1 MLFRRRRADLIAD
14 PPGRALLL
22 FAFPIFLGNLFQQF
36 YNMVDSITV
45 GKFVSQA
52 ALASVGASY
61 AITNVFIAVAIGG
74 GIGSAVII
82 SQYFGAG
89 QIGKMKT
96 SVYTALLNFLV
107 VGVAL
112 GAIGMICCPRL
123 LAALHTPAAVFHDAE
138 VYLRIYFWGLPFL
151 FLYNV
156 ESAIFNSL
164 GDSETPLMLL
174 IFSSLLNIGLDLL
187 FVVAFGLGVAGVAVA
202 TLIAQGLSAVLSFAV
217 LLKKLRGFSPDAV
230 PASIYSGGISLRML
244 AVAVPSVIQQ
254 AIVNVGMLLVQSV
267 VNSFG
272 EEALAGYSAGM
283 RYEAIGIVP
292 MNAVGS
298 AVSTF
303 TAQNIGAG
311 NLQRV
316 KEGYRASY
324 RILFCCAAAICA
336 AYQLFAAPLLS
347 AFLDA
352 DAGSAAFA
360 TGLEYLRFISFFFVL
375 IGLKM
380 ATDGLLRGAGD
391 VGVFTIANLVN
402 LGIRVWFAF
411 RFAPLLGI
419 KAVWIAVPVGWAAN
433 YLISFCWVL
442 TGRWSRKRVIGK

>member
-1 MLFRRRRADLIAD
+1 MLFRRKRADLLAD

-45 GKFVSQA
+45 GKFVSEA

-89 QIGKMKT
+89 RVGKMKT

-107 VGVAL
+107 AGAAL
-112 GAIGMICCPRL
+112 GAIGMIWCPRL

-164 GDSETPLMLL
+164 GDSETPLILL
-174 IFSSLLNIGLDLL
+174 IFSSLLNIVLDLL
-187 FVVAFGLGVAGVAVA
+187 FVVVFGLGVAGVAVA

-217 LLKKLRGFSPDAV
+217 LLRKLRGFSPDADPV
-230 PASIYSGGISLRML
+230 SIYSGEISLRML

-272 EEALAGYSAGM
+272 EEALAGYTAGM

-292 MNAVGS
+292 MNAVGN

-311 NLQRV
+311 NLERV
-316 KEGYRASY
+316 KQGYRASY

-336 AYQLFAAPLLS
+336 VYQLFAGPLLS

-352 DAGSAAFA
+352 DAGSASFA

-419 KAVWIAVPVGWAAN
+419 QAVWIAVPVGWAAN
-433 YLISFCWVL
+433 YLISFCWML
-442 TGRWSRKRVIGK
+442 TGRWSRKRVIGE

>member
-1 MLFRRRRADLIAD
+1 
-14 PPGRALLL
+14 
-22 FAFPIFLGNLFQQF
+22 
-36 YNMVDSITV
+36 
-45 GKFVSQA
+45 
-52 ALASVGASY
+52 
-61 AITNVFIAVAIGG
+61 
-74 GIGSAVII
+74 
-82 SQYFGAG
+82 
-89 QIGKMKT
+89 
-96 SVYTALLNFLV
+96 
-107 VGVAL
+107 
-112 GAIGMICCPRL
+112 
-123 LAALHTPAAVFHDAE
+123 
-138 VYLRIYFWGLPFL
+138 
-151 FLYNV
+151 
-156 ESAIFNSL
+156 
-164 GDSETPLMLL
+164 
-174 IFSSLLNIGLDLL
+174 
-187 FVVAFGLGVAGVAVA
+187 
-202 TLIAQGLSAVLSFAV
+202 
-217 LLKKLRGFSPDAV
+217 
-230 PASIYSGGISLRML
+230 ML

-272 EEALAGYSAGM
+272 EEALAGYTAGM

-292 MNAVGS
+292 MNAVGN

-311 NLQRV
+311 NLERV
-316 KEGYRASY
+316 KQGYRASY

-336 AYQLFAAPLLS
+336 VYQLFAGPLLS

-352 DAGSAAFA
+352 DAGSASFA

-419 KAVWIAVPVGWAAN
+419 QAVWIAVPVGWAAN
-433 YLISFCWVL
+433 YLISFCWML
-442 TGRWSRKRVIGK
+442 TGRWSRKRVIGE